1 MKVETETQTIASS
14 IALTKEEIETL
25 VSAQK
30 ILNNLWS
37 KLEDVDTMDITVTS
51 IYNKID
57 GIGFDLDDIAN
68 LVDVEN

>member
-37 KLEDVDTMDITVTS
+37 KLEDVDTMDTTVTS

-57 GIGFDLDDIAN
+57 GIGFDLDYIAN
-68 LVDVEN
+68 LVDVED